1 LISISE
7 EDIQGFMEVVHGLD
21 GDKLD
26 LILHSPGGSLEAT
39 EAIVLY
45 LRAHFSDIR
54 VIIPYAA
61 MSTATMLACAAN
73 KIIMGNH
80 SFLGPICPQKVLRT
94 PLGNQS
100 FAAQDIIDQFGRAR
114 KECQDEKSLRVW
126 YPTLDQYG
134 PALLIQCEN
143 AISLSKTLVSEWLQK
158 YMFAGRDAATISQS
172 IASFL
177 TNHAEFKTHA
187 RHINRDVAKSEGL
200 TIEDLES
207 DPKLQDLVLSL
218 FHATT
223 YTFSDIRVVKIIDN
237 HRGNLFAKK
246 LQLNSE
252 SFSSSRVS
260 FL

>member
-1 LISISE
+1 MATWTYISDEIEQAREYDDQPYDSVRLKYLESINQYTKRNTILYATNWTTPIGIPIDPNLTSISE
-7 EDIQGFMEVVHGLD
+7 EDIQGFTEVVHGLD
-21 GDKLD
+21 EDKLD

-143 AISLSKTLVSEWLQK
+143 AISLSKTLVLEWLQK
-158 YMFAGRDAATISQS
+158 YMFDGRDAATISQS
-172 IASFL
+172 IASF
-177 TNHAEFKTHA
+177 
-187 RHINRDVAKSEGL
+187 
-200 TIEDLES
+200 
-207 DPKLQDLVLSL
+207 
-218 FHATT
+218 
-223 YTFSDIRVVKIIDN
+223 
-237 HRGNLFAKK
+237 
-246 LQLNSE
+246 
-252 SFSSSRVS
+252 
-260 FL
+260 

>member
-1 LISISE
+1 MATWTYISDEIEQAREYDDQPYDSVRLKYLESINQYTKRNTILYATNWTTPIGIPIDPNLISISE

-94 PLGNQS
+94 PLSNQS
-100 FAAQDIIDQFGRAR
+100 ITACLYDILPQNR
-114 KECQDEKSLRVW
+114 KGGKS
-126 YPTLDQYG
+126 
-134 PALLIQCEN
+134 N
-143 AISLSKTLVSEWLQK
+143 
-158 YMFAGRDAATISQS
+158 
-172 IASFL
+172 
-177 TNHAEFKTHA
+177 
-187 RHINRDVAKSEGL
+187 
-200 TIEDLES
+200 
-207 DPKLQDLVLSL
+207 
-218 FHATT
+218 
-223 YTFSDIRVVKIIDN
+223 
-237 HRGNLFAKK
+237 
-246 LQLNSE
+246 
-252 SFSSSRVS
+252 
-260 FL
+260 